1 MKKRSDVVIPTRS
14 ISGVCGA
21 SLLGL
26 GLLSL
31 AAPLT
36 ASQSSQATSR
46 ITRYDIATPDDLLF
60 SRLVAPVMSGE
71 ISQWSKQLLGGMPAQ
86 FGDWISQFI
95 DATHLANIVTET
107 FPVEGQPALKLVD
120 KLVDECART
129 LEVDKP
135 AVYVRNIPQT
145 RIYTVKA
152 GGRSHIVLTS
162 GPLNLFEGRPAE
174 LKFVVG
180 RELGHIKCGHSEL
193 KRKSYAV
200 LFTIQAM
207 DISLVPD
214 KCQNILPQ
222 LALGRLLSW
231 CRESEFTADRAGLLC
246 CGEPRPAYEAIMRL
260 QHGLRADSIWIDP
273 DAKGFDPQAVIR
285 QFREWQYEPFV
296 KFILDVK
303 RQPLEHPYYQE
314 RLAMLKAWVDTG
326 AYRKILERSAPSSDG
341 QLIVVVKI
349 QAFELAD
356 EGQTVDPYVIVM
368 DGDRQVLRTR
378 YASAVREAK
387 WSGFKPTDA
396 GVEQPRA
403 FQNGQPLFFEIWD
416 RNYVTDSFIGGF
428 VIYPVCVARVIDKKS
443 AFLINFAET
452 IKKFP
457 SKSLITGSS
466 FPRGVLRV
474 CHNRGVLDHVSRFA
488 SDRQVLVVPSGR

>member
-1 MKKRSDVVIPTRS
+1 MIRRRSVPGIY
-14 ISGVCGA
+14 GA
-21 SLLGL
+21 ILIGL
-26 GLLSL
+26 GLFRL
-31 AAPLT
+31 AAPLV
-36 ASQSSQATSR
+36 ASQPSQATGR
-46 ITRYDIATPDDLLF
+46 ITKFDITTPDDLLF

-71 ISQWSKQLLGGMPAQ
+71 ISEWSTQLLGGMPAQ
-86 FGDWISQFI
+86 FGGWVNQFI

-135 AVYVRNIPQT
+135 EVYVRNSPQT

-152 GGRSHIVLTS
+152 GGRCHLVLTS
-162 GPLNLFEGRPAE
+162 GLLNLFEGRPAE

-180 RELGHIKCGHSEL
+180 RELGHIKCGHAEL
-193 KRKSYAV
+193 QRKSYAV
-200 LFTIQAM
+200 LFTVQAM
-207 DISLVPD
+207 DRSLVPD
-214 KCQNILPQ
+214 KCQNMLPL

-231 CRESEFTADRAGLLC
+231 CRESQFSADRAGLLC

-260 QHGLRADSIWIDP
+260 QHGLRADSPWIDP
-273 DAKGFDPQAVIR
+273 EKNFDPQAVIR
-285 QFREWQYEPFV
+285 QFHQWQYEPFV

-326 AYRKILERSAPSSDG
+326 VYRKILDRTADPSEG
-341 QLIVVVKI
+341 QLIEVVNIK
-349 QAFELAD
+349 AFELAD
-356 EGQTVDPYVIVM
+356 EGQTADPYVIVR

-378 YASAVREAK
+378 YASALREAE

-403 FQNGQPLFFEIWD
+403 FQNGQPLFFE
-416 RNYVTDSFIGGF
+416 SGIG
-428 VIYPVCVARVIDKKS
+428 
-443 AFLINFAET
+443 T
-452 IKKFP
+452 
-457 SKSLITGSS
+457 T
-466 FPRGVLRV
+466 
-474 CHNRGVLDHVSRFA
+474 
-488 SDRQVLVVPSGR
+488 